1 MPPQSSPLPTPTV
14 LLPGLPPKTL
24 VGIDLLSFTSTANF
38 HGIRDLPEGWHFLYT
53 GTTESF
59 SLRCGGWFYIGDI
72 QSAATGAASTAL
84 TRRRLGGGN
93 GADATEIRVWKWN
106 QDVEALVPIIGESS
120 EEKQEAMRYKA
131 NLSAI
136 WQSGGL
142 FRYRSRISSAAV
154 GGREEDR
161 DLDDEDNQ
169 KEGRSDW
176 VGLTGNISPQ
186 LLSRILGDPEV
197 DVDGKPRWTVTSGS
211 TAQRDADQIPGLMS
225 RETAGITAEQEKD
238 LRFLPVDLKRTWRE
252 GAIGRERTEAAQ
264 DRSWA
269 LGDIVRRVSQDGDEQ
284 IGERQVL
291 GELQFTFLM
300 VLTLMNYSC
309 LEQWKR
315 LLNLIFTCRAAV
327 TAREGFF
334 TDVLRLLRLQLKRCD
349 DVEGGL
355 FEMDGENGAEFL
367 IKLLTGFKRTVDELS
382 DGVGFAV
389 KFELNV
395 FEKWVK
401 EEFNWELKKEAIVKR
416 GMLELEDGE
425 QVEME
430 MNDADEEDETGE
442 YAPVIVDLDER
453 EGSSSL
459 ELDMKD

>member
-1 MPPQSSPLPTPTV
+1 MPPQSSPLPTPTI

-72 QSAATGAASTAL
+72 QSATTTTRAASTAL
-84 TRRRLGGGN
+84 TRRRLG

-142 FRYRSRISSAAV
+142 FRYRSRISSTAA

-211 TAQRDADQIPGLMS
+211 TAQRDADQIPGLTS
-225 RETAGITAEQEKD
+225 REVAGITAEQEKD

-284 IGERQVL
+284 MGERQVL

-315 LLNLIFTCRAAV
+315 LLSLIFTCRAVV

-389 KFELNV
+389 KFELKV

-425 QVEME
+425 RVEME

-442 YAPVIVDLDER
+442 YAPVIVDLGER

>member
-72 QSAATGAASTAL
+72 QSATTGTASTAL
-84 TRRRLGGGN
+84 TRRRLG

-142 FRYRSRISSAAV
+142 FRYRSRISSTAA

-211 TAQRDADQIPGLMS
+211 TAQRDADQIPGLTS
-225 RETAGITAEQEKD
+225 REVAGITAEQEKD

-284 IGERQVL
+284 MGERQVL

-315 LLNLIFTCRAAV
+315 LLSLIFTCRAAV

-389 KFELNV
+389 KFELKV

-425 QVEME
+425 RVEME

-442 YAPVIVDLDER
+442 YAPVIVDLGER